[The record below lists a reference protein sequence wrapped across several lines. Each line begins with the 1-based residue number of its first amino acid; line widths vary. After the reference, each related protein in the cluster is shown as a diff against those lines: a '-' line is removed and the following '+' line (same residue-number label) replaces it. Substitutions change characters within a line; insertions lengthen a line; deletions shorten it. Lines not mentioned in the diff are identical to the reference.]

1 MREILTYSCRDK
13 RETRECYKCNK
24 VGHIS
29 TNCFSKDT
37 RDKKRR

>member
-1 MREILTYSCRDK
+1 MREILTPSCRDK
-13 RETRECYKCNK
+13 RETRECYKECYK

-37 RDKKRR
+37 RDKIR